1 MKTLKTRGTLIQLD
15 ASSTL
20 ESGSFTFDMS
30 KKTWLKHTVVGFPG
44 VSVRFV
50 GSTGVVGGG
59 GPTYY
64 EKIMFKYQMREIC

>member
-1 MKTLKTRGTLIQLD
+1 M
-15 ASSTL
+15 
-20 ESGSFTFDMS
+20 
-30 KKTWLKHTVVGFPG
+30 VGFPG

-64 EKIMFKYQMREIC
+64 EKLCLNIKCGGFAKGVALITVIIY